1 MNDGWLG
8 DPIDRDLRLT
18 VNRFRQQQQQR
29 DSVRGP
35 GGCAASSDISACG
48 RVNSCF
54 SCDSENSSAEATTP
68 PAKHAGTQC
77 RPGVTLPRQSRL
89 SRAIVV
95 LGGGRGL
102 AGVLKAL
109 RDQDADL
116 TVIVSIAND
125 QESQEL
131 PSARAV
137 EDLRRSLE
145 ALTGEEGALLRAI
158 RRPLTIGRLGEAP
171 LGNLVLGSVASAFGD
186 YGTASRWLGERLGVA
201 GAVLP
206 ATTQPVPRE
215 IEPVAEGPS
224 DLPSATAGH
233 VIKRVRF
240 ASEQIETPAAAI
252 SAIEEAQWVLLA
264 PGSLYHSVL
273 STAAV
278 PEVASAL
285 SRTRGQVVWIAS
297 IAPASRETAGTAGID
312 HLHALRLH
320 RVRVDVVLHDPSATL
335 RFDSSVLA
343 SYGVRSVAR
352 PLRSRRDL
360 AVHDPARLHAALEEI
375 IGSPATAPVEA

>member
-1 MNDGWLG
+1 MSTRRA
-8 DPIDRDLRLT
+8 I
-18 VNRFRQQQQQR
+18 
-29 DSVRGP
+29 
-35 GGCAASSDISACG
+35 
-48 RVNSCF
+48 
-54 SCDSENSSAEATTP
+54 
-68 PAKHAGTQC
+68 
-77 RPGVTLPRQSRL
+77 LPRQSPS

-102 AGVLKAL
+102 ACVLKAL
-109 RDQDADL
+109 HGQDADV

-125 QESQEL
+125 HESQEL
-131 PSARAV
+131 RSARAA

-158 RRPLTIGRLGEAP
+158 RRPLTLGRVSEEP
-171 LGNLVLGSVASAFGD
+171 LGNLVIGSVASAFGD
-186 YGTASRWLGERLGVA
+186 YGKASRWLGEKLGVA

-215 IEPVAEGPS
+215 IEPVAEGS
-224 DLPSATAGH
+224 TGAPSAASGH
-233 VIKRVRF
+233 ELKRLRF
-240 ASEQIETPAAAI
+240 ASDEIETPSAAI

-264 PGSLYHSVL
+264 PGSLYRSVL

-297 IAPASRETAGTAGID
+297 VAPGSRETASAAGVD
-312 HLHALRLH
+312 HLSALRLH
-320 RVRVDVVLHDPSATL
+320 GVRVDVVLHDPSATL
-335 RFDSSVLA
+335 RFDASVLA

-352 PLRSRRDL
+352 PLCSRRDRAL
-360 AVHDPARLHAALEEI
+360 HDPARLHAALEEI
-375 IGSPATAPVEA
+375 IGSQVSAPAGD